1 MSTAFLGA
9 TDKNR
14 TCNLLITNQ
23 LRYLLRYGSKLTY
36 EHSKMNIIIDRS
48 SPYCSLSSSIF
59 SQMVDK
65 SELYQR
71 PNITSCLSYTTQMPL
86 VDCLRTI
93 FQGIFRKEK
102 SNFSLINIV
111 IFCLCVPLLEHCRLL

>member
-1 MSTAFLGA
+1 MPTAFLGA

-14 TCNLLITNQ
+14 TCNPLITNQ

-48 SPYCSLSSSIF
+48 SPYCPLSSSIF
-59 SQMVDK
+59 SQMINK
-65 SELYQR
+65 SEPHQR
-71 PNITSCLSYTTQMPL
+71 PNMTSCLSYTTQMPL

-102 SNFSLINIV
+102 SFFLINIV